1 MSPAFDSPVLL
12 GEGHDVSAFDCG
24 VESEALNVFLKRHAL
39 QNQRNNSART
49 FVATKI
55 GTSEV
60 VGYYSLCA
68 ASVDFEQTPERIRK
82 GLARH
87 EVPLILIA
95 RLAVDL
101 NCKGQGLG
109 PSLLQDAFGRFMK
122 AQEAIGARALLAH
135 AKDDSAKAF
144 YEKWG
149 FVSTEGLPL
158 HLYILTK
165 DIKASLAGARD
176 SKGNFEIEK

>member
-1 MSPAFDSPVLL
+1 MNGAYQRPVLL
-12 GEGHDVSAFDCG
+12 TEDHDVSSFDCG
-24 VESEALNVFLKRHAL
+24 IEALNTFLKSHAL

-49 FVATKI
+49 FVSTRM
-55 GTSEV
+55 GSSEV
-60 VGYYSLCA
+60 VGFYSLSA

-87 EVPLILIA
+87 EVPLVLLA
-95 RLAVDL
+95 RLAVAESY
-101 NCKGQGLG
+101 KGQGLG
-109 PSLLQDAFGRFMK
+109 AGLLQDAFLRFMNV
-122 AQEAIGARALLAH
+122 QEVIGARALLAH
-135 AKDDSAKAF
+135 AKDASAKAF

-165 DIKASLAGARD
+165 NIKAVLTR
-176 SKGNFEIEK
+176 

>member
-1 MSPAFDSPVLL
+1 MSPRFEAPVLL
-12 GEGHDVSAFDCG
+12 SEEHDVSSFDCG
-24 VESEALNVFLKRHAL
+24 VDALNTFLRSHAL

-49 FVATKI
+49 FVATLSS
-55 GTSEV
+55 TSEV
-60 VGYYSLCA
+60 VGFYSLCA

-87 EVPLILIA
+87 EVPLVLLA
-95 RLAVDL
+95 RLAVDKS
-101 NCKGQGLG
+101 CSGQGLG
-109 PSLLQDAFGRFMK
+109 ASLLQDAFYRFMK

-135 AKDDSAKAF
+135 AKDESAKAF

-165 DIKASLAGARD
+165 QIKASL
-176 SKGNFEIEK
+176 NEV

>member
-1 MSPAFDSPVLL
+1 MNGAYQRPVLL
-12 GEGHDVSAFDCG
+12 TEDHDVSPFDCG
-24 VESEALNVFLKRHAL
+24 IEALNSFLKSHAL

-49 FVATKI
+49 FVSTRM

-60 VGYYSLCA
+60 VGFYSLSA

-87 EVPLILIA
+87 EVPLVLLA
-95 RLAVDL
+95 RLAVAES
-101 NCKGQGLG
+101 CKGQGLG
-109 PSLLQDAFGRFMK
+109 ASLLQGAFLRFMR
-122 AQEAIGARALLAH
+122 AQEVIGARALLAH
-135 AKDDSAKAF
+135 AKDASAKAF

-165 DIKASLAGARD
+165 NIRANLNR
-176 SKGNFEIEK
+176 

>member
-1 MSPAFDSPVLL
+1 MNGAYQRPVLL
-12 GEGHDVSAFDCG
+12 TEDHDVSSFDCG
-24 VESEALNVFLKRHAL
+24 IEALNTFLRSHAI

-49 FVATKI
+49 FVSTRT

-60 VGYYSLCA
+60 VGFYSLSA

-87 EVPLILIA
+87 PVPLVLLA
-95 RLAVDL
+95 RLAVDDS
-101 NCKGQGLG
+101 CKGQGLG
-109 PSLLQDAFGRFMK
+109 ASLLQDAFLRFLK
-122 AQEAIGARALLAH
+122 AQEVIGARALLAH
-135 AKDDSAKAF
+135 AKDASAKAF

-165 DIKASLAGARD
+165 NIKAVLTR
-176 SKGNFEIEK
+176 

>member
-1 MSPAFDSPVLL
+1 VSAPFQSPVLL
-12 GEGHDVSAFDCG
+12 SEEHDVSSFGCG
-24 VESEALNVFLKRHAL
+24 IEALDTFLKSHAL

-49 FVATKI
+49 FVSTRT
-55 GTSEV
+55 GTLEV
-60 VGYYSLCA
+60 VGFYSLCA

-87 EVPLILIA
+87 EVPLVLLA
-95 RLAVDL
+95 RLAVDES
-101 NCKGQGLG
+101 CKGQGLG
-109 PSLLQDAFGRFMK
+109 ASLLKDAFLRFMK
-122 AQEAIGARALLAH
+122 AQDAIGARALLAH

-149 FVSTEGLPL
+149 FVSTEGLPY

-165 DIKASLAGARD
+165 QIKATS
-176 SKGNFEIEK
+176 SQ

>member
-1 MSPAFDSPVLL
+1 MRPVYTRPTLL
-12 GEGHDVSAFDCG
+12 TEAHDVDSFDCG
-24 VESEALNVFLKRHAL
+24 VEALNTFLKSHAL

-49 FVATKI
+49 FVSTKAD
-55 GTSEV
+55 SSAV
-60 VGYYSLCA
+60 VGFYSLCA

-87 EVPLILIA
+87 EVPLVLLA
-95 RLAVDL
+95 RLAVDER
-101 NCKGQGLG
+101 CKGQGLG
-109 PSLLQDAFGRFMK
+109 ASLLQDAFFRFIK

-135 AKDDSAKAF
+135 AKDESAKAF

-165 DIKASLAGARD
+165 QIKSILGPERP
-176 SKGNFEIEK
+176 

>member
-1 MSPAFDSPVLL
+1 MSAPFQSPVLL
-12 GEGHDVSAFDCG
+12 SEEHDVSSFDCG
-24 VESEALNVFLKRHAL
+24 VDALNTFLKSYAL
-39 QNQRNNSART
+39 QNQRSNSART
-49 FVATKI
+49 FVSVRT
-55 GTSEV
+55 GTLEV
-60 VGYYSLCA
+60 VGFYSLGA

-87 EVPLILIA
+87 EVPLVLLA
-95 RLAVDL
+95 RLAVDVS
-101 NCKGQGLG
+101 CKGQGLG
-109 PSLLQDAFGRFMK
+109 ASLLQDAFLRFMK

-135 AKDDSAKAF
+135 AKDTSAKSF

-165 DIKASLAGARD
+165 QTKMTLGQ
-176 SKGNFEIEK
+176 

>member
-1 MSPAFDSPVLL
+1 MNGAYQRPVLL
-12 GEGHDVSAFDCG
+12 TEDHDVSTFDCG
-24 VESEALNVFLKRHAL
+24 IEPLNTFLKSHAL

-49 FVATKI
+49 FVSTRT

-60 VGYYSLCA
+60 VGFYSLSA

-87 EVPLILIA
+87 EVPLVLLA
-95 RLAVDL
+95 RLAVAES
-101 NCKGQGLG
+101 CKGQGLG
-109 PSLLQDAFGRFMK
+109 ASLLQDASLRFMK
-122 AQEAIGARALLAH
+122 AQEVIGARALLAH
-135 AKDDSAKAF
+135 AKDASAKAF

-165 DIKASLAGARD
+165 NIRAVLNR
-176 SKGNFEIEK
+176 

>member
-1 MSPAFDSPVLL
+1 MDASFTFPTTLT
-12 GEGHDVSAFDCG
+12 EEHDTGAFDCG
-24 VESEALNVFLKRHAL
+24 VDALNTFLKSHAL
-39 QNQRNNSART
+39 QNQRNHSART
-49 FVATKI
+49 FVTTRM

-60 VGYYSLCA
+60 VGFYTLCA

-87 EVPLILIA
+87 EVPLVLLA
-95 RLAVDL
+95 RLAVDES
-101 NCKGQGLG
+101 CKGQGLG
-109 PSLLQDAFGRFMK
+109 ASLLQDAFFRFLK

-135 AKDDSAKAF
+135 AKDESAKAF

-165 DIKASLAGARD
+165 QIKSIVQG
-176 SKGNFEIEK
+176 

>member
-1 MSPAFDSPVLL
+1 MSAEFQSPVPLS
-12 GEGHDVSAFDCG
+12 EEHDVGFFDCG
-24 VESEALNVFLKRHAL
+24 VDALNTFLKNHAL

-49 FVATKI
+49 FVTTRT
-55 GTSEV
+55 GTPEV
-60 VGYYSLCA
+60 VGFYSLCA

-87 EVPLILIA
+87 EVPLVLLA
-95 RLAVDL
+95 RLAVDAS
-101 NCKGQGLG
+101 CKGKGLG
-109 PSLLQDAFGRFMK
+109 ASLLQDAFLRFMTV
-122 AQEAIGARALLAH
+122 QESIGARALLAH

-149 FVSTEGLPL
+149 FASTEGLPL

-165 DIKASLAGARD
+165 QIKATLGH
-176 SKGNFEIEK
+176 

>member
-1 MSPAFDSPVLL
+1 MNGAYQRPVLL
-12 GEGHDVSAFDCG
+12 TEDHDVRTFDCG
-24 VESEALNVFLKRHAL
+24 IEALNTFLKSHAK

-49 FVATKI
+49 FVSTRT

-60 VGYYSLCA
+60 VGFYSLSA

-87 EVPLILIA
+87 EVPLVLLA
-95 RLAVDL
+95 RLAVADS
-101 NCKGQGLG
+101 CKGQGLG
-109 PSLLQDAFGRFMK
+109 ASLLQDAFLRFMR
-122 AQEAIGARALLAH
+122 AQEVIGARALLAH
-135 AKDDSAKAF
+135 AKDASAKSF

-165 DIKASLAGARD
+165 NIKAVLTR
-176 SKGNFEIEK
+176 

>member
-1 MSPAFDSPVLL
+1 MSAVFQSPVLL
-12 GEGHDVSAFDCG
+12 TENHDLATFDCG
-24 VESEALNVFLKRHAL
+24 VESLNAFLKLHAL

-49 FVATKI
+49 FVTLRA

-68 ASVDFEQTPERIRK
+68 ASVDYDQTPERIRK

-87 EVPLILIA
+87 EVPLILLA
-95 RLAVDL
+95 RLAVDSS
-101 NCKGQGLG
+101 CKGKGLG
-109 PSLLQDAFGRFMK
+109 ASLLQDAFGRFMK

-149 FVSTEGLPL
+149 FVSTDGLPL

-165 DIKASLAGARD
+165 DIKASLD
-176 SKGNFEIEK
+176 SE

>member
-1 MSPAFDSPVLL
+1 MISHFQSPVLL
-12 GEGHDVSAFDCG
+12 SDEHDVTSFDCG
-24 VESEALNVFLKRHAL
+24 VEALNTFLKSHAL

-49 FVATKI
+49 FVSTRA
-55 GTSEV
+55 GSQAV

-87 EVPLILIA
+87 EVPLVLLA
-95 RLAVDL
+95 RLAVDAS
-101 NCKGQGLG
+101 CKRQGLG
-109 PSLLQDAFGRFMK
+109 ASLLQDAFLRFMN

-135 AKDDSAKAF
+135 AKDASAKAF

-149 FVSTEGLPL
+149 FVATEGLPL

-165 DIKASLAGARD
+165 QIKATLRR
-176 SKGNFEIEK
+176 